1 MNSVTRPRAPK
12 SKVEQGTAVG
22 GWNMG
27 GQAECPHTYRQRP
40 LLDKNGVRVERE
52 HKGAAGRGFPC
63 TTMLNSHC
71 EVVLCSWFAGNRTEV
86 NLHRVTLPDHS
97 AGAWPGF
104 VTWSIGRKSRAILF
118 PLRFKPSNRSLQLC
132 FV

>member
-40 LLDKNGVRVERE
+40 LLDKNGVRIERE
-52 HKGAAGRGFPC
+52 HKGASGKG
-63 TTMLNSHC
+63 LLYSH
-71 EVVLCSWFAGNRTEV
+71 LCPTNV
-86 NLHRVTLPDHS
+86 RVDVCVDIH
-97 AGAWPGF
+97 
-104 VTWSIGRKSRAILF
+104 VH
-118 PLRFKPSNRSLQLC
+118 PLICLLSK
-132 FV
+132 